1 MFLGFWATIKLENKI
16 SEFDETAK
24 HVKKLIAPAIALMNR
39 LPMIFKFSLISF
51 LFLLPIAGLSW
62 LVMTQLNHSVAITTN
77 SQAGLKQLEHV
88 DELLRS
94 AMNYRDYQAVAAFH
108 DDKGLHT
115 RTEQA
120 AVAVDGALNRLDSV
134 APLFDR
140 SGVWADQVGQL
151 REAWNTLRSKQ
162 VFHNRFDA
170 QFTYNQEFVQKA
182 STLLPATI
190 ELSGL
195 VQTDSRENLALLK
208 LLGNALP
215 EARSAIGKAR
225 SYGIY
230 ALLEGQLSYDLGEQL
245 NRIYDQ
251 LTNQESLLTPAL
263 AVAQEAS
270 PLLAAEAAGV
280 QNVSASALQTQAFV
294 DANVLTPVRLEMT
307 WETYDSALSGYLMD
321 HQRLGAVAFNGLLQN
336 LGDRLHLETN
346 QRTLIIVSLLCV
358 LILVVYLYIG
368 FFVSVRT
375 AINRFAASARQ
386 AASGDMTARI
396 ELSNRDELGELTGE
410 FNSMTDRIASL
421 IRSVGNTTA
430 EVDQQASR
438 VNATAVATSDAVSR
452 QMHES
457 EQIQEAMSQM
467 TGAVNEVTESAHR
480 VADSAGAAEKDT
492 ETGRQ
497 TVADSVTTIHQLA
510 TEISS
515 AVDAIHRVSSDS
527 GDISKVLVEIK
538 AIAEQTNLLA
548 LNAAIEAARAGE
560 QGRGFAV
567 VADEVRSLSQRT
579 HKSTEEIEKMIS
591 RLQSGV
597 KGAVAAMTNSHQVTN
612 ATVEKSALVT
622 GALDRIAAG
631 ISAIVDMSQ
640 QIAQAAEEQSA
651 VTRDVNTSVAQI
663 GELGLATAQN
673 ARGTLD
679 SSREMSQLTAS
690 LQRLVETFRV

>member
-1 MFLGFWATIKLENKI
+1 
-16 SEFDETAK
+16 
-24 HVKKLIAPAIALMNR
+24 
-39 LPMIFKFSLISF
+39 
-51 LFLLPIAGLSW
+51 
-62 LVMTQLNHSVAITTN
+62 
-77 SQAGLKQLEHV
+77 
-88 DELLRS
+88 
-94 AMNYRDYQAVAAFH
+94 
-108 DDKGLHT
+108 
-115 RTEQA
+115 
-120 AVAVDGALNRLDSV
+120 VDGALNRLDSV
-134 APLFDR
+134 APIFDR

>member
-1 MFLGFWATIKLENKI
+1 LNNKNA
-16 SEFDETAK
+16 EFNKAAK

-62 LVMTQLNHSVAITTN
+62 LVITQLNHSLAITTN
-77 SQAGLKQLEHV
+77 SKAGLTQLEQA
-88 DELLRS
+88 DEILRR
-94 AMNYRDYQAVAAFH
+94 AIDYRDYQSVAAFS
-108 DDKGLHT
+108 DDKELHA
-115 RTEQA
+115 RADQA
-120 AVAVDGALNRLDSV
+120 AAAVDAAIARLNSA
-134 APLFDR
+134 APEFDR
-140 SGVWADQVGQL
+140 GGVWAAQANQL
-151 REAWNTLRSKQ
+151 REAWNTLRSTQ
-162 VFHNRFDA
+162 VINNRFDA

-182 STLLPATI
+182 STLLPATV

-195 VQTDSRENLALLK
+195 AQTDSRENLVLLK
-208 LLGNALP
+208 LLGDSLP
-215 EARSAIGKAR
+215 EARSAIGQAR

-230 ALLEGQLSYDLGEQL
+230 ALLEGQLSYDLGDQL
-245 NRIYDQ
+245 NRIYDH
-251 LTNQESLLTPAL
+251 LTNQASLLGPAL
-263 AVAQEAS
+263 TVAQEAS
-270 PLLAAEAAGV
+270 PLLAGHAAGV
-280 QNVSASALQTQAFV
+280 KKVSASLLQTQAFV
-294 DANVLTPVRLEMT
+294 DANVLTPVRLEMS
-307 WETYDSALSGYLMD
+307 WETYDSTVSEYLLD

-336 LGDRLHLETN
+336 LGNRLHFETT

-368 FFVSVRT
+368 FFISVRT
-375 AINRFAASARQ
+375 AINRFADSARQ
-386 AASGDMTARI
+386 VASGDMTARI

-438 VNATAVATSDAVSR
+438 VNVTAVATSDAVSR

-467 TGAVNEVTESAHR
+467 TDAVNEVTESAHR

-497 TVADSVTTIHQLA
+497 TVADSVATIHQLA

-527 GDISKVLVEIK
+527 SDISKVLVEIK
-538 AIAEQTNLLA
+538 AIAGQTNLLA
-548 LNAAIEAARAGE
+548 LNAAIEAARAGD

-597 KGAVAAMTNSHQVTN
+597 KGAVTAMTNSHQVTE
-612 ATVEKSALVT
+612 ATVQKSALVT
-622 GALDRIAAG
+622 DALNRIAAG
-631 ISAIVDMSQ
+631 ISTIVDMSQ

-651 VTRDVNTSVAQI
+651 VSRDVNASVAQI

-679 SSREMSQLTAS
+679 SSQEMSRLTAS
-690 LQRLVETFRV
+690 LQQLVETFRV